1 MWRKMGI
8 VAGVV
13 VALAG
18 VTFLAP
24 RLLQTV
30 NTGHLNTLQSM
41 TDTIWWPATL
51 ARVGV
56 YAVLGWLVYPA
67 WIDGHRRQVH
77 DTLATLPGDRAETA
91 ASRAQLAARL
101 AVLASARTR
110 GHWIFLS
117 LVGSD
122 LLIAQLP
129 YYLTQH

>member
-8 VAGVV
+8 VAGVI

-18 VTFLAP
+18 VAFLAP

-30 NTGHLNTLQSM
+30 NTSHLNTLQSL
-41 TDTIWWPATL
+41 TDSIWWPATVV
-51 ARVGV
+51 RIGV

-67 WIDGHRRQVH
+67 WVDGHRRQAQ
-77 DTLATLPGDRAETA
+77 DTLATLPVDQADAAEARARLTT
-91 ASRAQLAARL
+91 RL
-101 AVLASARTR
+101 AVLATARTR

-117 LVGSD
+117 LVFSD

-129 YYLTQH
+129 YYLIEH